1 MGLLYPLRALKDR
14 VIELILSSQKIVDL
28 IGDDAYKTAPAPN
41 LLYKKVYPFIY
52 IPDTIHSSSAILCVE
67 ANITSVKTDTV
78 CDVELIIAT
87 MCHCDIMRTDFGT
100 RIDALADEVDD
111 IINHS
116 REFGIG
122 KIVPSHRYP
131 TDYTLPNYNYVCRK
145 VKYTIPN
152 YNYRYGTTY
161 DG

>member
-1 MGLLYPLRALKDR
+1 MYPIRACKDR
-14 VIELILSSQKIVDL
+14 VIELVLSSQKVVDL
-28 IGDDAYKTAPAPN
+28 IGDSTYKIAPAPD

-52 IPDTIHSSSAILCVE
+52 IPDTIDSASAIVCVE
-67 ANITSVKTDTV
+67 ANIISVKTDTV
-78 CDVELIIAT
+78 CDVELTIAT

-100 RIDALADEVDD
+100 RIDALADEIDD
-111 IINHS
+111 LINHS

-122 KIVPSHRYP
+122 RIVPSARYP

-145 VKYTIPN
+145 VKYTILN
-152 YNYRYGTTY
+152 YNFRFGNTY

>member
-1 MGLLYPLRALKDR
+1 MYPVRACKDR
-14 VIELILSSQKIVDL
+14 VVELVLSSQKIVEL
-28 IGDDAYKTAPAPN
+28 IGDNVYKTAPAPG

-52 IPDTIHSSSAILCVE
+52 IPDTLDSASAIICVE
-67 ANITSVKTDTV
+67 ANIISVKTDSV
-78 CDVELIIAT
+78 CDIELIIAT
-87 MCHCDIMRTDFGT
+87 MCHTDIMRTEFGT
-100 RIDALADEVDD
+100 RIDALADEVDEL
-111 IINHS
+111 INHS

-122 KIVPSHRYP
+122 KLIPSTRYP

-152 YNYRYGTTY
+152 FNYRSGTIC